1 MANVIRP
8 AFAMADSASPSSPPH
23 CSHCS
28 SLHTAHCCSF
38 QQLHNNQ
45 LPATGIFIRHAC
57 FANVL
62 CCFIR
67 ALRCARIGHGW
78 FAQETMMAVVT
89 SLAGTRHRR
98 RDSPTPSSI
107 TLCKVILPISGVHA
121 LSISL
126 LMQEFQFPLH
136 HLLCHALGDV

>member
-1 MANVIRP
+1 M
-8 AFAMADSASPSSPPH
+8 
-23 CSHCS
+23 
-28 SLHTAHCCSF
+28 
-38 QQLHNNQ
+38 
-45 LPATGIFIRHAC
+45 
-57 FANVL
+57 L
-62 CCFIR
+62 CRFIR
-67 ALRCARIGHGW
+67 ALRCAGIGHGW

-126 LMQEFQFPLH
+126 LMQQFQFPFH
-136 HLLCHALGDV
+136 HLLCHPSLMLAPPHSQHPPFVGFFSRFFSPDLIVALFPFHLHHCSLLPSLLLASLPPPHPWNTDEQW